1 MIEACAGGDRRKLEV
16 TVGAQ
21 VMTDE
26 GKGGRGTCTRDNKS
40 REGYRGYVQE
50 MRGDDREIIQGVMG
64 RMRTPR
70 GTGNSKISL
79 LRDTG
84 YL

>member
-1 MIEACAGGDRRKLEV
+1 M

-26 GKGGRGTCTRDNKS
+26 GKGGQEICTRDNRS

-50 MRGDDREIIQGVMG
+50 MRGDDRGRIQGVMG
-64 RMRTPR
+64 MMRIPK
-70 GTGNSKISL
+70 G
-79 LRDTG
+79 
-84 YL
+84 

>member
-1 MIEACAGGDRRKLEV
+1 MIEACAGGDRRRLGV

-26 GKGGRGTCTRDNKS
+26 GKGRQGICSRDNRS

-50 MRGDDREIIQGVMG
+50 MRGDDRGS
-64 RMRTPR
+64 
-70 GTGNSKISL
+70 TGSDGDDEDSHRNREFSNR
-79 LRDTG
+79 LR
-84 YL
+84 